1 MAIVVIYVC
10 YGVNGIHGLLSV
22 YKDEMGWPFLVW
34 LEIAFDGNSC
44 YIRLLWGEWYSW
56 VALGNSSYNLIHS
69 SQLSHN
75 TRIKNPDSEEKK
87 SWPTTLSVRN
97 ASYNLIH
104 SSQLSHNTRIK
115 NPDSEEKKSWPT
127 TLSVR
132 NVTAIPY
139 FQVSPFGKLAVSLST
154 RANPE
159 SIVFRSGTDLLRI
172 NPLCGIRPSLFSET
186 DPISSPR
193 VLPELSRGLLCWFE
207 YCYR

>member
-1 MAIVVIYVC
+1 
-10 YGVNGIHGLLSV
+10 
-22 YKDEMGWPFLVW
+22 MGWPFLVW

-87 SWPTTLSVRN
+87 SW
-97 ASYNLIH
+97 A
-104 SSQLSHNTRIK
+104 
-115 NPDSEEKKSWPT
+115 T

-154 RANPE
+154 RAKPE

-186 DPISSPR
+186 APISSPSTPFVILFQKLKKTGR
-193 VLPELSRGLLCWFE
+193 KWVDFYPFSTHLLPWLLT
-207 YCYR
+207 

>member
-1 MAIVVIYVC
+1 
-10 YGVNGIHGLLSV
+10 
-22 YKDEMGWPFLVW
+22 MGWPFLVW
-34 LEIAFDGNSC
+34 LEIAFDGNSY
-44 YIRLLWGEWYSW
+44 YIRLLWDEWYSW
-56 VALGNSSYNLIHS
+56 VALGNS
-69 SQLSHN
+69 
-75 TRIKNPDSEEKK
+75 
-87 SWPTTLSVRN
+87 
-97 ASYNLIH
+97 SYNLIH

-186 DPISSPR
+186 EPISSPSCNI
-193 VLPELSRGLLCWFE
+193 VLHPVKQKHFWENWLWFKAG
-207 YCYR
+207 YRMKLTGIH